1 VKFPPLTDATLLR
14 RYKRFLADV
23 RLADGSVETVFVANT
38 GSLSGCCEPETAV
51 WLRTASASSKYRYC
65 LTLVRPGRS
74 LVCVDT
80 SIPNGVVVAA
90 AKAQQIPQLAGY
102 REYRAEMPL
111 GTSSRADLHCSVHES
126 NMLGRCWV
134 EVKATTLARGKR
146 ALFPDAVTERGRKHL
161 VELQERVRKGD
172 RAVQLFFVQRGDCDV
187 FCAAEDID
195 PLYAAELRRAAQSGV
210 ELVALQADVSKRG
223 VGIKRQIPIEL

>member
-1 VKFPPLTDATLLR
+1 MRFPPLTEATLLR

-23 RLADGSVETVFVANT
+23 RLADGNVETVLVANT
-38 GSLSGCCEPETAV
+38 GSLLGCVEPETPV
-51 WLRTASASSKYRYC
+51 WLREASPNSKYRYC
-65 LTLVRPGRS
+65 LTLVKPGRS

-80 SIPNGVVVAA
+80 SLPNRIVFDA

-102 REYRAEMPL
+102 HEYRAEMPL
-111 GTSSRADLHCSVHES
+111 GTSSRADLHCSVHEH

-146 ALFPDAVTERGRKHL
+146 ALFPDAVTARGHKHL

-187 FCAAEDID
+187 FCPADDID
-195 PLYAAELRRAAQSGV
+195 RAYATELRAAARAGV
-210 ELVALQADVSKRG
+210 EVIALQADVTKRG
-223 VGIKRQIPIEL
+223 VGIKRQIPVEL